1 MDFFSRLELT
11 FLLWQRSWIILRVRT
26 NRNKIFLFAFVHKKT
41 KWSPLTFFDNELL
54 PCVILGWKLKRLG
67 TKKNVYNTKATL
79 DPRFRSSISLWLQK
93 RKTNQKATKQASKQN
108 QQKFQ
113 YYKNCF
119 LQIIGGGWW
128 DKQICPFSTQDT
140 AGGSTFQ
147 SEPGLLR
154 KFEASLG

>member
-26 NRNKIFLFAFVHKKT
+26 KRDKIFLFAFVHKKT

-67 TKKNVYNTKATL
+67 TKKMCTTQKQL
-79 DPRFRSSISLWLQK
+79 WIQGSGFWLQK
-93 RKTNQKATKQASKQN
+93 RKANQKATKQASKQN

-128 DKQICPFSTQDT
+128 DRQICPFSTQDT
-140 AGGSTFQ
+140 AVGSTFQ
-147 SEPGLLR
+147 SEPGLLS